1 MANAQQLLARIDDVV
16 FAIDEVARR
25 KSFDKAWRF
34 VRTDGV
40 GVAGHSFGAHT
51 TLGVGG
57 QVYPSRNALREPRIA
72 ALAVFSPSL
81 PAAGDAT
88 QAFAAV

>member
-1 MANAQQLLARIDDVV
+1 MANAQQLLARIDGVV

-25 KSFDKAWRF
+25 KSFSTAWRF

-40 GVAGHSFGAHT
+40 GVAGHSCGAHT
-51 TLGVGG
+51 TLGVGA
-57 QVYPSRNALREPRIA
+57 QAYPSRDTVRETRIA

-81 PAAGDAT
+81 PATGDAA